1 MTSTLHD
8 RILELQDQFTE
19 SERRLAQV
27 TLECIGNLAAYTG
40 AELAQRAGV
49 SKASAGRFF
58 RRLGY
63 ENFNEVRALAR
74 DEADRGS
81 PLHELAQVDGA
92 AANPAANPAAHHLAT
107 DLQNLS
113 KTFER
118 LDPADVR
125 RVCALLKSARTVY
138 IAGFRN
144 GRVVAQY
151 AWALLTQLRG
161 GVALVPGA
169 GLNLAEDLADL
180 GARDV
185 LLVMDFRRRVSLL
198 RPMVEH
204 ANRVNAKVVI
214 LTDPTAT
221 ELPAR
226 SDVVLRCVNRGAAL
240 FDSYVAAISVVNHL
254 CSTFALALGD
264 TARERL
270 EGIEGLHE
278 QYGDLHR

>member
-1 MTSTLHD
+1 MTSTLHA

-27 TLECIGNLAAYTG
+27 TLECIDNLAAYTG
-40 AELAQRAGV
+40 TELAQRAGV

-63 ENFNEVRALAR
+63 ENFSEVRALAR

-81 PLHELAQVDGA
+81 PLHELALVNDTA
-92 AANPAANPAAHHLAT
+92 TNPAASHLAN

-118 LDPADVR
+118 LDPGDVD
-125 RVCALLKSARTVY
+125 RVSALLKSARKVY

-144 GRVVAQY
+144 GRVLAQY

-180 GARDV
+180 GPRDL

-226 SDVVLRCVNRGAAL
+226 SDVVLRCVNRGSAL

-254 CSTFALALGD
+254 CSTFALSLGD
-264 TARERL
+264 AARERL
-270 EGIEGLHE
+270 EAIETLHDH
-278 QYGDLHR
+278 YGDLHR

>member
-1 MTSTLHD
+1 MTSTLHN

-74 DEADRGS
+74 DEADHGS
-81 PLHELAQVDGA
+81 PLHELAHVEGTET
-92 AANPAANPAAHHLAT
+92 NPAAKHLAN

-113 KTFER
+113 RTFER

-125 RVCALLKSARTVY
+125 RVSALLKSARTVY

-180 GARDV
+180 GPRDL

-214 LTDPTAT
+214 ITDPTAT

-226 SDVVLRCVNRGAAL
+226 SDVVLRCVNRGSAL

-254 CSTFALALGD
+254 CGTFALSLGD

-270 EGIEGLHE
+270 ESIETLHDH
-278 QYGDLHR
+278 YGDLHR